1 MAYDPF
7 STVPK
12 EETETRVIEKT
23 VEVPGKPNML
33 FGVIE
38 DKLFFGILMGII
50 IAEIIFKRG

>member
-1 MAYDPF
+1 MAFDPF

-12 EETETRVIEKT
+12 ETTGAIETI

-50 IAEIIFKRG
+50 LAEIIFKRG

>member
-1 MAYDPF
+1 MVYDPF
-7 STVPK
+7 SAVPK
-12 EETETRVIEKT
+12 EAEPGVIEKI

-50 IAEIIFKRG
+50 LAEIIFKRG